1 MRWYGIRGKRNGS
14 IRCNTRKRTLQA
26 FGRGEFYFMNT
37 EQVYRD
43 LSGLVRDENC
53 IVKDALMKNYT
64 TFRIGGPADLLIQPS
79 SEEEL
84 IRIAAYLRQKD
95 ISAVVL
101 GNGSNVLVKDGGIRG
116 VVIKIGKN
124 MGNIRTEGEELTA
137 EAGALLSAAALAAAD
152 GGLTGMEFAAG
163 IPGSVGGAVF
173 MNAGAYGGEM
183 SQIIVSCRALMP
195 DGALREFSK
204 EELKLGYRTSVFS
217 QNGGIVTSCRMKLQA
232 GDRET
237 IYGYMRELAGRR
249 TEKQP
254 LNLPSAGSTFK
265 RPEGY
270 FAGKLIQDSGC
281 RGLRVGGARISQ
293 KHAGFVVNEADASA
307 EDVIRLIRLVQ
318 MRVRDCF
325 GVDLE
330 PEVRIIGEN

>member
-1 MRWYGIRGKRNGS
+1 
-14 IRCNTRKRTLQA
+14 
-26 FGRGEFYFMNT
+26 
-37 EQVYRD
+37 
-43 LSGLVRDENC
+43 
-53 IVKDALMKNYT
+53 
-64 TFRIGGPADLLIQPS
+64 
-79 SEEEL
+79 
-84 IRIAAYLRQKD
+84 
-95 ISAVVL
+95 
-101 GNGSNVLVKDGGIRG
+101 
-116 VVIKIGKN
+116 
-124 MGNIRTEGEELTA
+124 
-137 EAGALLSAAALAAAD
+137 
-152 GGLTGMEFAAG
+152 
-163 IPGSVGGAVF
+163 

-195 DGALREFSK
+195 DGVLREFSK

-217 QNGGIVTSCRMKLQA
+217 QNGGIVTSCRIKLQA

-293 KHAGFVVNEADASA
+293 KHAGFVVNETDASA